1 MTDRLRHRQTD
12 TDTGSQLVPALAER
26 RASNDKKNKGKH
38 LLRGKCKNTN
48 SAQLIHHVSLSSTL
62 RMALISCDIS
72 ATSSTM
78 QFYSFSLLPV
88 TDLVNKN
95 YHVSACS
102 ATAAAAAAPSRR
114 CLHQTSSD
122 DARYYGSH
130 DDHVTEW
137 WRHRRLVAQRRF
149 ADANFGRDIV
159 ITARLAAD
167 ETIRSRFPTK
177 LRRYCW
183 ICKENVGY
191 ARCPRRIY
199 TVSQKTSNF
208 YLLNNSVKN

>member
-1 MTDRLRHRQTD
+1 MGQSTLIFVDTCISLQHSVGYVKRSLCAKTSSIRPYISIEHRLVTDRLRHRQTD

-26 RASNDKKNKGKH
+26 RAGNDKKNKGKL

-48 SAQLIHHVSLSSTL
+48 SAQLIHHVSSTS

-78 QFYSFSLLPV
+78 QIYSFSLLPV

-95 YHVSACS
+95 YHISACS

-122 DARYYGSH
+122 DARYYGNH
-130 DDHVTEW
+130 DDHVTE
-137 WRHRRLVAQRRF
+137 
-149 ADANFGRDIV
+149 
-159 ITARLAAD
+159 
-167 ETIRSRFPTK
+167 
-177 LRRYCW
+177 
-183 ICKENVGY
+183 
-191 ARCPRRIY
+191 
-199 TVSQKTSNF
+199 
-208 YLLNNSVKN
+208 